1 MKDKERKGFAEEFD
15 RLRVLFD
22 HPPVCIPKIDTD
34 GRLLTVNRAGLDLV
48 CTGGE
53 GQVRGQAYLDDVG
66 PQVRITVPLLSKE
79 SPICQ

>member
-22 HPPVCIPKIDTD
+22 PPSVFIPEIEID
-34 GRLLTVNRAGLDLV
+34 GHFLTVNRAGLDLV
-48 CTGGE
+48 CAGSDD
-53 GQVRGQAYLDDVG
+53 QAYRDSVR

-79 SPICQ
+79 RSPCR